1 MADETEVAE
10 VAEVVEVIAEAK
22 AEPKAKVAKAPKLS
36 NKQTL
41 LDSGSI
47 YTAH

>member
-10 VAEVVEVIAEAK
+10 VVAEAK

-36 NKQTL
+36 DKQTL
-41 LDSGSI
+41 LDSGSV